1 MTIQNGLAIKLKL
14 TINLQWVM
22 PGGMTGYIHQGYAY
36 VRYFLSSSPPKQ
48 KSFLL
53 FQTRQEM
60 NPAFKLPK
68 EANGCKSTALA
79 QNTPMAKCMHV
90 IDALL
95 RMDRKNG
102 TNVFFLLVF
111 PFLLHVDIVHAAL
124 QPKSKPLRAQRA
136 RAPRT
141 AATARPRPALTRPLP
156 AVTMGGLMTDE
167 EGRTRPPV
175 PTAVPMGTAGALVT
189 AGALLTG
196 AAALVLPPTEPVLVA
211 VAETMGTSVSVTRG
225 TPVGA
230 GTMAT
235 SSVVLVK

>member
-1 MTIQNGLAIKLKL
+1 
-14 TINLQWVM
+14 
-22 PGGMTGYIHQGYAY
+22 
-36 VRYFLSSSPPKQ
+36 
-48 KSFLL
+48 
-53 FQTRQEM
+53 
-60 NPAFKLPK
+60 
-68 EANGCKSTALA
+68 
-79 QNTPMAKCMHV
+79 
-90 IDALL
+90 
-95 RMDRKNG
+95 
-102 TNVFFLLVF
+102 
-111 PFLLHVDIVHAAL
+111 
-124 QPKSKPLRAQRA
+124 
-136 RAPRT
+136 
-141 AATARPRPALTRPLP
+141 
-156 AVTMGGLMTDE
+156 MTDE